1 MSVVVSCGSDK
12 MSLWCGF
19 LRIKRFITG
28 KDEKIIINV
37 GISRECMGAW
47 CAWR

>member
-1 MSVVVSCGSDK
+1 MNECCCVMRSDK

-37 GISRECMGAW
+37 GISRKCMVAW
-47 CAWR
+47 ST

>member
-12 MSLWCGF
+12 MSLWRGF

-37 GISRECMGAW
+37 GISRKRMGAW

>member
-1 MSVVVSCGSDK
+1 MSYASDK
-12 MSLWCGF
+12 MSLRCGF

-37 GISRECMGAW
+37 GISRKRMGAW

>member
-28 KDEKIIINV
+28 KDEKIIVNV
-37 GISRECMGAW
+37 GISRKCMVAW
-47 CAWR
+47 SA

>member
-1 MSVVVSCGSDK
+1 MSVVVSYGSDK

-37 GISRECMGAW
+37 GISRKRMVAW
-47 CAWR
+47 SA

>member
-37 GISRECMGAW
+37 GISRKYMVAW
-47 CAWR
+47 SA